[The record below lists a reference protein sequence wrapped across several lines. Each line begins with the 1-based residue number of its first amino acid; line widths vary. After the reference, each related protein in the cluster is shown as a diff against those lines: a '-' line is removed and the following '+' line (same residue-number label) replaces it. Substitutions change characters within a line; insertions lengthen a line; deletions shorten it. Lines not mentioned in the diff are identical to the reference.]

1 MLAGYTSR
9 FVGGRIFVLGE
20 TEIAYLLTLDDAAR
34 RHSLEMLFAFDL
46 PCLVVT
52 KNQDVP
58 PELIALAEAQG
69 IPLLRSALKTAEFY
83 SRLKPVLEARNIT
96 GRAFIPY
103 YSFAQKLGKLS
114 RTYADKSL
122 QMATADLVDLYEARS
137 LDRDTLLAICA
148 SLIDVRPQS

>member
-1 MLAGYTSR
+1 MLRKGSTVAEQAELQKQGS
-9 FVGGRIFVLGE
+9 
-20 TEIAYLLTLDDAAR
+20 EIASAIAR
-34 RHSLEMLFAFDL
+34 
-46 PCLVVT
+46 
-52 KNQDVP
+52 
-58 PELIALAEAQG
+58 
-69 IPLLRSALKTAEFY
+69 
-83 SRLKPVLEARNIT
+83 RLKPVLEARNIT